1 MDSAPPATPPH
12 RPGFWRRRLL
22 DPLQAQLRQ
31 GVAPGPLALTVAL
44 GIVVGIVPVL
54 GITTLA
60 CGLLAVWLRLNQPVI
75 QLVNYLVYPLQLA
88 LLLPFLRAGEWLF
101 RQAPLPLLSVAD
113 LTARFQADAG
123 QFFLDYGRLGL
134 CALAVWALLAPVLVG
149 LIYLMTKPLLARLAR
164 RAN

>member
-1 MDSAPPATPPH
+1 MPARPDSAAPP

-22 DPLQAQLRQ
+22 DPLRAQLRQ

-44 GIVVGIVPVL
+44 GLVVGIVPVL
-54 GITTLA
+54 GVTTVA

-75 QLVNYLVYPLQLA
+75 QLVNYLVYPLQIA

-101 RQAPLPLLSVAD
+101 GTAPLPLLSVAD

-134 CALAVWALLAPVLVG
+134 CALAVWALLAPG
-149 LIYLMTKPLLARLAR
+149 LIALIYALTKPLLRRLSR
-164 RAN
+164 T